1 MDVEAARKD
10 LTPPPTRGGKVMHR
24 LLVALNCGMLALG
37 TTAGPLLTRLYYDKG
52 GQREWLSACLQ
63 SVGWPL
69 LLIPVAASYAAHRAR
84 DPRGAPVLLTPPR
97 VLLAAAGLGV
107 ATGADNYIY
116 AYSLRYLPVS
126 TSAIL
131 ISTQLAFAVFFAFLI
146 VRQRLTPA
154 TVNAVAL
161 LTVGA
166 AVLGLHV
173 SSDRPA
179 GVARGKYLL
188 GFALALGAAALY
200 GLILPLVE
208 LAYKRAAAGGGRAVT
223 YALVMEM
230 QLVMGFF
237 ATAFCTVGMIVDKDS
252 QCNKLPNVVDAD
264 VIGAFLSGT
273 TCESMVHKLGHK
285 GPRTTKELLDITTSH
300 ASDEEVVGAIFD
312 CLKGNAKQDEDASE
326 ESVPQ
331 PRRYPL
337 VVNPII
343 GTKRLTKVLMNGG
356 SGLNIMYVET
366 LNAMGIDR
374 AHVRPTEAP
383 FHDIVPR
390 KQDMPLGQIDL
401 PITFGDPS
409 NYRMETLTFEVV
421 VFHGTYHAILGRP

>member
-10 LTPPPTRGGKVMHR
+10 LTTPTTRRAKVMHR

-69 LLIPVAASYAAHRAR
+69 LLIPVAASYAARRAR
-84 DPRGAPVLLTPPR
+84 DKQGAPVLLTPPR

-131 ISTQLAFAVFFAFLI
+131 ISTQLAFTVFFAFLI

-166 AVLGLHV
+166 VVLGLHV

-179 GVARGKYLL
+179 GVNRGKYLL

-208 LAYKRAAAGGGRAVT
+208 LAYKRAAAGSGRAVT

-237 ATAFCTVGMIVDKDS
+237 ATAFCTVGMIADKDF
-252 QCNKLPNVVDAD
+252 QV
-264 VIGAFLSGT
+264 
-273 TCESMVHKLGHK
+273 
-285 GPRTTKELLDITTSH
+285 
-300 ASDEEVVGAIFD
+300 
-312 CLKGNAKQDEDASE
+312 
-326 ESVPQ
+326 
-331 PRRYPL
+331 
-337 VVNPII
+337 
-343 GTKRLTKVLMNGG
+343 
-356 SGLNIMYVET
+356 
-366 LNAMGIDR
+366 R
-374 AHVRPTEAP
+374 AHISHVAYVPLLTMQVGPHIAASLIERPL
-383 FHDIVPR
+383 D
-390 KQDMPLGQIDL
+390 
-401 PITFGDPS
+401 
-409 NYRMETLTFEVV
+409 
-421 VFHGTYHAILGRP
+421 RP

>member
-10 LTPPPTRGGKVMHR
+10 DLTPPTPPTTRRGKGKVMHR

-37 TTAGPLLTRLYYDKG
+37 TTAGPLLVRLYYNKG

-69 LLIPVAASYAAHRAR
+69 LLIPVAASYAARRAR
-84 DPRGAPVLLTPPR
+84 DKQGGPVPVLLTPPR

-131 ISTQLAFAVFFAFLI
+131 ISTQLAFTVLFAFLI

-173 SSDRPA
+173 SSDRPR
-179 GVARGKYLL
+179 GVARAKYLL

-208 LAYKRAAAGGGRAVT
+208 LAYRRAAAAGGGRAVT

-237 ATAFCTVGMIVDKDS
+237 ATAFCTVGMTIDKDF
-252 QCNKLPNVVDAD
+252 QVCVPY
-264 VIGAFLSGT
+264 
-273 TCESMVHKLGHK
+273 VHLLVAYVS
-285 GPRTTKELLDITTSH
+285 LLDSPCELV
-300 ASDEEVVGAIFD
+300 AA
-312 CLKGNAKQDEDASE
+312 CLE
-326 ESVPQ
+326 
-331 PRRYPL
+331 
-337 VVNPII
+337 
-343 GTKRLTKVLMNGG
+343 
-356 SGLNIMYVET
+356 
-366 LNAMGIDR
+366 
-374 AHVRPTEAP
+374 RP
-383 FHDIVPR
+383 
-390 KQDMPLGQIDL
+390 
-401 PITFGDPS
+401 
-409 NYRMETLTFEVV
+409 
-421 VFHGTYHAILGRP
+421 